1 MRGNV
6 RETKQNSLI
15 PLEDV
20 GVQESAC
27 VSAAC
32 EHYKRRVCSQH
43 THAFFDLKMRQI
55 ALVCLGPHSIPAA
68 NLVETR
74 FSTSRPSLRA
84 GLQHVFDQL
93 SIFFV
98 ENLVAN
104 LLQQSRRVEHVS
116 TCRTYQVRW
125 FVRVLD
131 KWNVG
136 KKPVSSQPTNP
147 FKLDL
152 RYHFY
157 Y

>member
-116 TCRTYQVRW
+116 TCRTYGEPAASGSLVRT
-125 FVRVLD
+125 RARQMECR
-131 KWNVG
+131 
-136 KKPVSSQPTNP
+136 KKTSFEPANEPV
-147 FKLDL
+147 
-152 RYHFY
+152 
-157 Y
+157 

>member
-93 SIFFV
+93 SIFFCRKPGR
-98 ENLVAN
+98 EPAAAI
-104 LLQQSRRVEHVS
+104 SS
-116 TCRTYQVRW
+116 CRTCFDMSNISGSLVRT
-125 FVRVLD
+125 RARQMECR
-131 KWNVG
+131 
-136 KKPVSSQPTNP
+136 KKTSFEPANEPV
-147 FKLDL
+147 
-152 RYHFY
+152 
-157 Y
+157 